1 MKKIYV
7 RPEIEEV
14 VLEDLME
21 IVVDSVGQKGSVKDQ
36 TDTDWDFAGDATG
49 DNITPTAKDNNLWD
63 GWDD

>member
-14 VLEDLME
+14 VLEDVMQIPVE
-21 IVVDSVGQKGSVKDQ
+21 SVGQKGSVEGQ
-36 TDTDWDFAGDATG
+36 TDTDWDFGGNAEGD
-49 DNITPTAKDNNLWD
+49 ITPTAKDNNLWD

>member
-21 IVVDSVGQKGSVKDQ
+21 IVVDSVGQKGSVDGQ

-49 DNITPTAKDNNLWD
+49 NITPTAKDNNLWE

>member
-49 DNITPTAKDNNLWD
+49 NITPTAKDNNLWD